1 MIRTILAA
9 AALAFAL
16 PAAAQQA
23 GTPPAFDL
31 RAFEKSTVPNST
43 AVRFTCTR
51 PQVCGERATVTL
63 RLQTVQAEPTLQT
76 VQARIDRLAQAARQN
91 TQTFSRVETT
101 PATEATVSGL
111 KHFRAE
117 ARLTRTNN
125 AVAYNVDG
133 VLVRGTTIVTIVA
146 AAGDQAVVRRNYEGF
161 LPVAAVVL
169 EQHLAATAPR
179 PAATPGAAE
188 APATLGE

>member
-1 MIRTILAA
+1 MMRTILVA
-9 AALAFAL
+9 AALALAP
-16 PAAAQQA
+16 PAAAQQS
-23 GTPPAFDL
+23 GTQPAFDL
-31 RAFEKSTVPNST
+31 RTFDKATVANST
-43 AVRFTCTR
+43 AVRFTCNR

-63 RLQTVQAEPTLQT
+63 RLQTVQTEPTLQT

-91 TQTFSRVETT
+91 TQSFSRVETT

-146 AAGDQAVVRRNYEGF
+146 ASGDQAVARRNYEGF

-179 PAATPGAAE
+179 PATAPGTTE
-188 APATLGE
+188 APATLGD